1 MIGEIK
7 DDIPAD
13 ELDDD
18 IEDKE
23 LVVDDGDED
32 VEEIDGEDNI
42 GDISGVRFG
51 GASMS
56 SRRCAERTRTW
67 TARSISIS
75 TTNCSGGSRIAIAR
89 PGALLPKI
97 P

>member
-23 LVVDDGDED
+23 LVVDDGDE
-32 VEEIDGEDNI
+32 
-42 GDISGVRFG
+42 
-51 GASMS
+51 
-56 SRRCAERTRTW
+56 RR
-67 TARSISIS
+67 
-75 TTNCSGGSRIAIAR
+75 
-89 PGALLPKI
+89 
-97 P
+97 